1 MLTAMRDANQETPA
15 GSLPDPSSRDAL
27 AAPPVVPPARLD
39 DRGPEVPPISE
50 PPSLATPD
58 LAARVASG
66 LRFWFALIA
75 GLGVASFLLGQ
86 GDVAALAALAGLC
99 VAAQAADIDARWQ
112 MLHVLLSWVVPAGG
126 AVMLVMIGLLLAQ
139 GGPARPAEMAMIGL
153 CFAAAAASLLVA
165 ARPFAQAL
173 ARAWFHT
180 PEPSRTLRLAARIV
194 FIGLIMAGP
203 LWLAMRIILPS
214 LIDDLGGLLSG
225 TGFGLGLIGYVMVG
239 FAAVGYRVRRD
250 LRESV
255 QRLGLGPLHAGYVAP
270 VLLGVA
276 ALIAFNTGAEFLQR
290 RYFAEWWL
298 EDQRINQAIR
308 SGLGLHEMLLLG
320 LSAGIGEEI
329 TLRGALQPR
338 LGLFWTS
345 LLFAVLHVQYSWF
358 GIAVIFAIG
367 VILGVIRN
375 RTNTTV
381 AMAIHT
387 LYDIIAVLLIEPP
400 A

>member
-1 MLTAMRDANQETPA
+1 MPQSSINDV
-15 GSLPDPSSRDAL
+15 GSEIPPPIPERSGP
-27 AAPPVVPPARLD
+27 AAP
-39 DRGPEVPPISE
+39 
-50 PPSLATPD
+50 D
-58 LAARVASG
+58 LSARVASG
-66 LRFWFALIA
+66 LRFWFVLIT
-75 GLGVASFLLGQ
+75 GLGVASFVLGQ

-126 AVMLVMIGLLLAQ
+126 AIMLVMMGLLLAQ
-139 GGPARPAEMAMIGL
+139 GGPTRPAELAMVGL
-153 CFAAAAASLLVA
+153 SYAAAVASLLVA
-165 ARPFAQAL
+165 ARPLAQAL
-173 ARAWFHT
+173 ARVWFRV

-203 LWLAMRIILPS
+203 LWLAMRILLPS
-214 LIDDLGGLLSG
+214 IIDDLGGLLSG

-239 FAAVGYRVRRD
+239 FAAVGYRLRRD
-250 LRESV
+250 LRESML
-255 QRLGLGPLHAGYVAP
+255 RLGLGPLHSGHVAP
-270 VLLGVA
+270 VLLGLA
-276 ALIAFNTGAEFLQR
+276 ALIAFNSGAEFFQR

-308 SGLGLHEMLLLG
+308 SGLGFGEMLLLG

-329 TLRGALQPR
+329 TLRGALQPK

-367 VILGVIRN
+367 IILGVIRN

-381 AMAIHT
+381 PMAIHA